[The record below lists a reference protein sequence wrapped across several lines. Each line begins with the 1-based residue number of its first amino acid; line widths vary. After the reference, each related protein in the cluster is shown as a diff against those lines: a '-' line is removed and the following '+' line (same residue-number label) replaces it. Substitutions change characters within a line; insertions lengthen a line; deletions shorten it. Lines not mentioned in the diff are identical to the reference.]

1 MPQSIFPI
9 ASAAL
14 CCLLALQLTA
24 CRPSQSSALGD
35 QTAPQVRGELI
46 HGDPINSTATAPPA
60 ILSAGAPAPA
70 VVASPSE
77 AKAVPANDGYATV
90 GFDKLAGYDFE
101 VDDAPWTNIA
111 VADKSNDQIP
121 PSVKALDD
129 QKVSIRGFMLPLKVA
144 AGRVT
149 EFLIMKDQS
158 TCCFGNVPRIN
169 DWVSVKTGSAGV
181 KPIMDT
187 PISILGTLHVG
198 ALRENG
204 YLVSVYT
211 MDADTLVGPK

>member
-1 MPQSIFPI
+1 MRQSILPI
-9 ASAAL
+9 ASVAL
-14 CCLLALQLTA
+14 CCLLASQLTA
-24 CRPSQSSALGD
+24 CRPSQASAN
-35 QTAPQVRGELI
+35 QTVPQVHGELI
-46 HGDPINSTATAPPA
+46 QGEPIKSTATASPVVQVA
-60 ILSAGAPAPA
+60 STPAPS
-70 VVASPSE
+70 VVASSSE
-77 AKAVPANDGYATV
+77 AKAVPASDGYATV

-101 VDDAPWTNIA
+101 VDDAPWTNTA

-129 QKVSIRGFMLPLKVA
+129 KKVSIRGFMLPLKVA

-187 PISILGTLHVG
+187 PISIEGTLHVG

-211 MDADTLVGPK
+211 MDGDKLVGPKN